1 MLGNFF
7 CNLSFQNPVSCISST
22 TAETKNYYWL
32 KVNCLLAVVLHLWDS
47 WAYHKNKALKCLFSF
62 PSYFPISNNKM
73 KRFFTLFF
81 KQKISH
87 FGGSQ
92 ESTSQQR
99 FLKTHYQQ
107 FPMIPWMISSGL
119 GFRKTSHLIL
129 FLVIISPARIHNNSF
144 GFVLSSVSDEFF
156 GGNESSINFTLHY
169 MNRR

>member
-1 MLGNFF
+1 MILCNINIRIVLGNFF

-81 KQKISH
+81 KQK
-87 FGGSQ
+87 
-92 ESTSQQR
+92 
-99 FLKTHYQQ
+99 
-107 FPMIPWMISSGL
+107 
-119 GFRKTSHLIL
+119 
-129 FLVIISPARIHNNSF
+129 
-144 GFVLSSVSDEFF
+144 
-156 GGNESSINFTLHY
+156 NFTFWWILGKHKSTKIFKNSLPAISY
-169 MNRR
+169 DSLNDILRSWIPQNLPFNSISGDNISCTNP